1 MESKF
6 KDLDYQTRVV
16 DAAAQ
21 VFAGQPKVDTV
32 SYLRDLGTTRVNKRG
47 QGSLNL
53 VALSTCSP
61 RPIPS

>member
-6 KDLDYQTRVV
+6 KDLDYQMRVV

-21 VFAGQPKVDTV
+21 VFAGQPKVDAV